1 MAINTFND
9 ICDIDGVNLIKGS
22 VEPLL
27 FSSTFSIFDQP
38 PNQWVTL
45 ESFMDCLVQFI
56 ELSYLLKFQSHWLGE
71 WSKNRSKE
79 TEKYYIVS
87 WKFIGFIGIALSLI
101 KSSLRLNFFNKTI
114 QLMLEVALLTKFP
127 PHIFF
132 MQASNMS
139 GWFHR

>member
-1 MAINTFND
+1 MAINTLND

-56 ELSYLLKFQSHWLGE
+56 ELSYLLKFQSHWLGDRRIDR
-71 WSKNRSKE
+71 KK
-79 TEKYYIVS
+79 
-87 WKFIGFIGIALSLI
+87 L
-101 KSSLRLNFFNKTI
+101 KSI
-114 QLMLEVALLTKFP
+114 
-127 PHIFF
+127 I
-132 MQASNMS
+132 
-139 GWFHR
+139 